1 MNKETLINIKNEIK
15 FACCRCEI
23 DEQILKQGLDYIIN
37 NSLAN
42 DLKQASNFII
52 KAINHRLDTLAD
64 RGEISVDVRGSAL
77 ALFEHYMNE
86 DPNFLIKIIKDMKAK
101 EDELK
106 KSNKKRRKNEKLRNN

>member
-1 MNKETLINIKNEIK
+1 MNKETLIDIKNEIK
-15 FACCRCEI
+15 FACCRLEI

-37 NSLAN
+37 NSLTN

-52 KAINHRLDTLAD
+52 KAINHRLDALAD
-64 RGEISVDVRGSAL
+64 RGELSVDMRGS

-86 DPNFLIKIIKDMKAK
+86 DPNFLIKIIKDMKV

-106 KSNKKRRKNEKLRNN
+106 KSNKKEKK

>member
-15 FACCRCEI
+15 FACCRLEI

-37 NSLAN
+37 NNLAN
-42 DLKQASNFII
+42 DLKQASSFII
-52 KAINHRLDTLAD
+52 KAINHRLDALAD
-64 RGEISVDVRGSAL
+64 RGELSVDVRGS

-86 DPNFLIKIIKDMKAK
+86 DPNFLIKIIKDMKV

-106 KSNKKRRKNEKLRNN
+106 KSNKKEKK

>member
-37 NSLAN
+37 NALAN
-42 DLKQASNFII
+42 DLKQASSFII
-52 KAINHRLDTLAD
+52 KAINHRLDALAD
-64 RGEISVDVRGSAL
+64 RGELSVDVRGS

-86 DPNFLIKIIKDMKAK
+86 DPNFLIKIIKDMKAE